1 MLDEPR
7 QPQTLYA
14 VPRRFGISTI
24 FVATT
29 LFAIV
34 FGVLRYFEATWRVF
48 VFVFLQLSLVSILQF
63 WLTKVPRFASVLA
76 GVLFVLALSSWSA
89 VDFHPPHGLP
99 IEVWLPALL
108 ITSVFGAIFGYVT
121 GVLIGAVFLVSDKL
135 PPLLRRIQKRKVD

>member
-34 FGVLRYFEATWRVF
+34 FGVLRYFEATWQVF

-63 WLTKVPRFASVLA
+63 WLTKVPRFASVLGGMLFGIVIA
-76 GVLFVLALSSWSA
+76 IDGAVDIHLRRAGDFGGVLLLGCVL
-89 VDFHPPHGLP
+89 
-99 IEVWLPALL
+99 
-108 ITSVFGAIFGYVT
+108 GAIFGYVT
-121 GVLIGAVFLVSDKL
+121 GVMIGAVFLVSDKL
-135 PPLLRRIQKRKVD
+135 PQLIRRIRKQKVD